1 MKTRDRIK
9 EEIGLE
15 KLLLTLLVAIVSS
28 FTSWTWSNQKV
39 LSEIIVNSLYFLS
52 IILII
57 IAFMLFVKIKLKI
70 RELDRYEY

>member
-70 RELDRYEY
+70 KELDRYEY